1 MLLLI
6 PINKKYQRNIV
17 DSILKLVIFIMCIF
31 SSAVYS
37 SCDMS
42 LAVES
47 YPPYQTQV
55 EGKWQGLD
63 IELASA
69 LAQQIKCELTIKQSP
84 WKRSLNLLQNGRI
97 DMMVS
102 VSKTPKRQDYT
113 YFVGPMRQEIVA
125 LVINTGAAIKV
136 TGLADLATL
145 DKKIGI
151 INGAYYGQ
159 SFTKKYEKDGQFKDQ
174 FEVSNNT
181 QDNLKKLAARRISGF
196 LNDPF
201 YIADLIRKGKVSEPL
216 SFHSFVI
223 NQDPVYF
230 GFSKKSISKKRLLQ
244 IQQAFEQL
252 QENGKLASIRK
263 KYSSVV
269 L

>member
-1 MLLLI
+1 MLFLI
-6 PINKKYQRNIV
+6 PANKKYKRNIV
-17 DSILKLVIFIMCIF
+17 HSIFRLSFFFMPIF

-42 LAVES
+42 LAVDS

-63 IELASA
+63 IELAIA
-69 LAQQIKCELTIKQSP
+69 LSQQMKCELTIKQSP
-84 WKRSLNLLQNGRI
+84 WKRSLHLLQNGRI

-102 VSKTPKRQDYT
+102 VSKTPQRQGFT
-113 YFVGPMRQEIVA
+113 YFVGPVRQEIVA
-125 LVINTGAAIKV
+125 LVINTGAAIKI
-136 TGLADLATL
+136 TALADLAKL

-159 SFTKKYEKDGQFKDQ
+159 SFTKKYEKDRQFKDQ

-181 QDNLKKLAARRISGF
+181 QDNIKKLAARRISGF

-201 YIADLIRKGKVSEPL
+201 YIADLIRKQKVTEPL

-230 GFSKKSISKKRLLQ
+230 GFSKKSISEKRLLQ
-244 IQQAFEQL
+244 IQRAFEQL
-252 QENGKLASIRK
+252 QENGKLDSIRK
-263 KYSSVV
+263 KYSNVV

>member
-1 MLLLI
+1 MLFS
-6 PINKKYQRNIV
+6 QRNIV
-17 DSILKLVIFIMCIF
+17 NSIFKITLFFMPFV
-31 SSAVYS
+31 SSSVYS
-37 SCDMS
+37 SCKIS
-42 LAVES
+42 LAVDS

-55 EGKWQGLD
+55 EGQWKGLD
-63 IELASA
+63 IELATV
-69 LAQQIKCELTIKQSP
+69 LAEQIKCELIIKQSP
-84 WKRSLNLLQNGRI
+84 WKRSLNLLKEGRI
-97 DMMVS
+97 DMLVS
-102 VSKTPKRQDYT
+102 LSKTPERQDFT

-125 LVINTGAAIKV
+125 LVINTDTSIKV
-136 TGLADLATL
+136 TTLADLATL

-159 SFTKKYEKDGQFKDQ
+159 SFTRKYEEDIQFKDQ

-181 QDNLKKLAARRISGF
+181 QDNIKKLVARRILGF
-196 LNDPF
+196 FNDPF
-201 YIADLIRKGKVSEPL
+201 FIADLIRKGRVSVPL

-230 GFSKKSISKKRLLQ
+230 GFSKKSITEKFFLQ
-244 IQQAFEQL
+244 IQQAFKQL
-252 QENGKLASIRK
+252 QENGKLNSIRE